1 MNASTNGFS
10 ANKRVKQLIAIKL
23 FNGIN
28 FYNENTTKREQ
39 LFISL
44 TFKTWFHLSNKT
56 NKFNQSIHYH
66 STTQSSKLK
75 RHRHCQLSIAFNSN
89 GPTTLPV
96 NGTQIEQEVKV
107 IWQKAPHGGPFPG

>member
-1 MNASTNGFS
+1 MNALTNGFS

-44 TFKTWFHLSNKT
+44 TFKT
-56 NKFNQSIHYH
+56 
-66 STTQSSKLK
+66 
-75 RHRHCQLSIAFNSN
+75 
-89 GPTTLPV
+89 
-96 NGTQIEQEVKV
+96 
-107 IWQKAPHGGPFPG
+107 